1 MEMVNTSILGMST
14 QGAAATAI
22 EAGAP
27 ELRFLREIQISQQ
40 HNIVMTG
47 SANHSHGAASTD
59 ADSLVWAIQHTHSS
73 FEQAT
78 RGQNPDGDD
87 NKVCGSSA
95 AKKYGSCDC
104 NYSFECNICLDMAK
118 QPVVTPC
125 VHLFWWPCLH
135 QWLHAPSPFSECPVC
150 KGEVLEANVTP
161 IYETGGEEVYSTGN
175 PDLPPQ
181 AASKQKGQP
190 EPTAANGRHKRNCN
204 SGEGVDTKPGCSE
217 GPPNPGILKA
227 PAL

>member
-1 MEMVNTSILGMST
+1 MVQL
-14 QGAAATAI
+14 A
-22 EAGAP
+22 
-27 ELRFLREIQISQQ
+27 RIQI
-40 HNIVMTG
+40 
-47 SANHSHGAASTD
+47 
-59 ADSLVWAIQHTHSS
+59 VWS
-73 FEQAT
+73 
-78 RGQNPDGDD
+78 GQYSP
-87 NKVCGSSA
+87 VT
-95 AKKYGSCDC
+95 YC
-104 NYSFECNICLDMAK
+104 NYSFECNICLDTAK

-125 VHLFWWPCLH
+125 VHLFGWPCLH

-190 EPTAANGRHKRNCN
+190 EPIAANGRHKRNCN

-217 GPPNPGILKA
+217 MPPNPTLLTTYTTNHVLSKSLYILFMK
-227 PAL
+227 